1 MSGGLV
7 LQRAFRWPGITRGE
21 VPGMPIERRAVG
33 TDDLAIVA
41 HVEEHVR
48 MVERRAR
55 ADAHELRR
63 SDLDDGNSR
72 IILEMR
78 NDMVGHRQNPKPLIR
93 SNRSPFETA
102 RTILIRGVDS

>member
-1 MSGGLV
+1 MREPMSGRLV
-7 LQRAFRWPGITRGE
+7 LQRAFRGPGIAGGKIL
-21 VPGMPIERRAVG
+21 GMPIERRAVG
-33 TDDLAIVA
+33 ADDLVIVA

-48 MVERRAR
+48 MIERRAR

-78 NDMVGHRQNPKPLIR
+78 NDMVGHLSKPQTL
-93 SNRSPFETA
+93 A
-102 RTILIRGVDS
+102 RLR